1 MALTYILSFSFS
13 LILLSLA
20 EKMTRRSRYVTGF
33 IALMIPCFL
42 AAFRADTIGT
52 DVRVYL
58 IPMFE
63 NAKNAHG
70 IADFFGRSWM
80 QLYTRRTVASIEIGF
95 SLLVYIVTRIF
106 SSLYVLQF
114 FIQMLTIVPIWWA
127 LEKLSDFLDK
137 RIVVVGMMVY
147 YAMCYNYSLNLMR
160 QYIAIGF
167 LVISFSYLIAGN
179 KKKYAIFQVVA
190 FGFHYAAI
198 FGLAIYAI
206 YEYIT
211 GTFIPFK
218 TDGDDYKYSKIRSIL
233 VMSAGTL
240 AITVLPSLLNMIEN
254 RFGEIKYIGYINGT
268 FGLSVNQIILR
279 LPLLVVLML
288 NYKKLRC
295 IYGNKWF
302 LMPTFIALII
312 IVSQLVNA
320 DGSASSSGAY
330 RIVLYFSALLII
342 IIPIMY
348 AAFNTKRNLL
358 YRGLLVG
365 YLLVWWLYYFGF
377 AEECTVPYLSIWS

>member
-1 MALTYILSFSFS
+1 M
-13 LILLSLA
+13 LLCLA
-20 EKMTRRSRYVTGF
+20 EKMTKRSRYAVGF

-42 AAFRADTIGT
+42 AAFRADTVGT

-63 NAKNAHG
+63 NAKNSHS
-70 IADFFGRSWM
+70 IVDFFGTSWV
-80 QLYTRRTVASIEIGF
+80 QHYTRKSVASIEIGF
-95 SLLVYIVTRIF
+95 SLLVYIVTKIF
-106 SSLYVLQF
+106 SSLYALQF
-114 FIQMLTIVPIWWA
+114 FIQLLTIIPVWRA
-127 LEKLSDFLDK
+127 LEKMSDFLDK

-167 LVISFSYLIAGN
+167 LVLSFSYLIIGN
-179 KKKYAIFQVVA
+179 RKYYIIFQFIA
-190 FGFHYAAI
+190 FVFHYAAI
-198 FGLAIYAI
+198 AGLIIYII

-211 GTFIPFK
+211 GRFITFK
-218 TDGDDYKYSKIRSIL
+218 TEGDNYKNSKNRSIL
-233 VMSAGTL
+233 VIIAGTL
-240 AITVLPSLLNMIEN
+240 AIITLPSLVNMIVN
-254 RFGEIKYIGYINGT
+254 RFGEIKYIGYINGA
-268 FGLSVNQIILR
+268 FGLSINQIVLR
-279 LPLLVVLML
+279 LPLLVILMM
-288 NYKKLRC
+288 NYKKLRYT
-295 IYGNKWF
+295 YGDKWL
-302 LMPTFIALII
+302 LMPTAVGII
-312 IVSQLVNA
+312 IIISQLVNA

>member
-1 MALTYILSFSFS
+1 
-13 LILLSLA
+13 
-20 EKMTRRSRYVTGF
+20 MTRRSRYVTGF

-42 AAFRADTIGT
+42 AAFRAETIGT

-70 IADFFGRSWM
+70 ITDFFGRSWM
-80 QLYTRRTVASIEIGF
+80 QLYTRRSVASIEIGF
-95 SLLVYIVTRIF
+95 SLLVYIVTKIF
-106 SSLYVLQF
+106 FSLYALQF
-114 FIQMLTIVPIWWA
+114 FIQFLTIIPVWCA
-127 LEKLSDFLDK
+127 LEKLSDYLDK

-147 YAMCYNYSLNLMR
+147 YAMCYNYSLNIMR

-167 LVISFSYLIAGN
+167 LVLSFSYLITGD
-179 KKKYAIFQVVA
+179 KKRYAVFQAVA
-190 FGFHYAAI
+190 FSFHYAAI
-198 FGLAIYAI
+198 SGLIIYVI

-211 GTFIPFK
+211 GKLIPFK
-218 TDGDDYKYSKIRSIL
+218 TDGDDYKYSKKRSIL
-233 VMSAGTL
+233 VMSVGIL
-240 AITVLPSLLNMIEN
+240 AIIALPSLLNVIVN
-254 RFGEIKYIGYINGT
+254 RFGEIKYIGYINGA
-268 FGLSVNQIILR
+268 FGLSINQIVLR
-279 LPLLVVLML
+279 LPLLVILML
-288 NYKKLRC
+288 SHKKLC
-295 IYGNKWF
+295 YTYGNKWL

-312 IVSQLVNA
+312 IISQLVNS

-330 RIVLYFSALLII
+330 RIVLYFSALLIM

-348 AAFNTKRNLL
+348 SAFNTKKNLL

>member
-1 MALTYILSFSFS
+1 
-13 LILLSLA
+13 
-20 EKMTRRSRYVTGF
+20 MTRRSRYVISF

-63 NAKNAHG
+63 NAKNAHS

-80 QLYTRRTVASIEIGF
+80 QLYTRRSVASIEIGF
-95 SLLVYIVTRIF
+95 SLLVYIVTKIF
-106 SSLYVLQF
+106 SNLYVLQF
-114 FIQMLTIVPIWWA
+114 FIQMLTIIPVWWS
-127 LEKLSDFLDK
+127 LEKLADLLNK

-147 YAMCYNYSLNLMR
+147 YTMCYNYSLNLMR

-167 LVISFSYLIAGN
+167 LVFSFSCLIAGN

-190 FGFHYAAI
+190 FSFHYAAI
-198 FGLAIYAI
+198 SGLVIYLV

-211 GTFIPFK
+211 GKIIPFK
-218 TDGDDYKYSKIRSIL
+218 TDRYAYKCSKNRSIL

-240 AITVLPSLLNMIEN
+240 AIITLPSLVDMIVN
-254 RFGEIKYIGYINGT
+254 RFGEIKYIGYINGA
-268 FGLSVNQIILR
+268 FGLSINQIVLR
-279 LPLLVVLML
+279 LPLLIILMMS
-288 NYKKLRC
+288 YKKLRYT
-295 IYGNKWF
+295 YGNKWL
-302 LMPTFIALII
+302 LMPTYIVLII

-330 RIVLYFSALLII
+330 RIVFYFSSLLII

-348 AAFNTKRNLL
+348 AAFNTKRYLL

>member
-1 MALTYILSFSFS
+1 MTYIMSFSFS
-13 LILLSLA
+13 LLLLCLA

-42 AAFRADTIGT
+42 AAFRAETIGT

-63 NAKNAHG
+63 NAKNARG
-70 IADFFGRSWM
+70 IVDFFGRSWM
-80 QLYTRRTVASIEIGF
+80 QLYTRRSVASIEIGF
-95 SLLVYIVTRIF
+95 SLLVYIVTKIF
-106 SSLYVLQF
+106 FSLYALQF
-114 FIQMLTIVPIWWA
+114 FIQLLTIIPVWCA
-127 LEKLSDFLDK
+127 LEKLSDYLDK
-137 RIVVVGMMVY
+137 RIVVVGMIVY

-167 LVISFSYLIAGN
+167 LVLSFSYLITGN
-179 KKKYAIFQVVA
+179 KKNYAIFQAIA
-190 FGFHYAAI
+190 FSFHYAAI
-198 FGLAIYAI
+198 SGLVIYVI

-211 GTFIPFK
+211 GKFIPFK
-218 TDGDDYKYSKIRSIL
+218 TDGDDYKCSKNRSIL
-233 VMSAGTL
+233 VMSVCTL
-240 AITVLPSLLNMIEN
+240 AIIALPSLLNVIVN
-254 RFGEIKYIGYINGT
+254 RFGEIKYIGYINGA
-268 FGLSVNQIILR
+268 FGLSINQIVLR
-279 LPLLVVLML
+279 LPLLVILML
-288 NYKKLRC
+288 SYKKLRNT
-295 IYGNKWF
+295 YGNKWL
-302 LMPTFIALII
+302 LMPTFVVLIT

-348 AAFNTKRNLL
+348 AIFNTKRNLL
-358 YRGLLVG
+358 YRVLLVG

>member
-1 MALTYILSFSFS
+1 
-13 LILLSLA
+13 
-20 EKMTRRSRYVTGF
+20 MTRRSRYVTGF

-42 AAFRADTIGT
+42 AAFRAETIGT

-80 QLYTRRTVASIEIGF
+80 QLYTRRSVASIEIGF
-95 SLLVYIVTRIF
+95 SLLVYIVTKIF
-106 SSLYVLQF
+106 FSLYALQF
-114 FIQMLTIVPIWWA
+114 FIQLLTIIPVWCA
-127 LEKLSDFLDK
+127 LEKLSDYLDK
-137 RIVVVGMMVY
+137 RIVVVGMIVY

-167 LVISFSYLIAGN
+167 LVLSFSYLITGN
-179 KKKYAIFQVVA
+179 KKNYAIFQAIA
-190 FGFHYAAI
+190 FSFHYAAI
-198 FGLAIYAI
+198 SGLVIYVI

-211 GTFIPFK
+211 GKFIPFK
-218 TDGDDYKYSKIRSIL
+218 TDGDDYKCSKNRSIL
-233 VMSAGTL
+233 VMSVCTL
-240 AITVLPSLLNMIEN
+240 AIIALPSLLNVIVN
-254 RFGEIKYIGYINGT
+254 RFGEIKYIGYINGA
-268 FGLSVNQIILR
+268 FGLSINQIVLR
-279 LPLLVVLML
+279 LPLLVILML
-288 NYKKLRC
+288 SYKKLRNT
-295 IYGNKWF
+295 YGNKWL
-302 LMPTFIALII
+302 LMPTFVVLIT

-348 AAFNTKRNLL
+348 AIFNTKRNLL
-358 YRGLLVG
+358 YRVLLVG